1 MPEIKWQSRFKA
13 SDENVLE
20 GMTRMLLK
28 GVLIDTTENK
38 NFWQV
43 EEADFKQLAVDFIGK
58 QLRVDHGEKVNNVLG
73 RVVETEVD
81 TGHKEA
87 KEDWDPANPNPHIH
101 YTAEIATKDNNLIV
115 PIKMG
120 FVDYVSPAVDA
131 RTILCSTCRT
141 PMKDKNTKGCT
152 CSEGSLLL
160 KDLNAREL
168 SLVASPAYENTVAKV
183 YSFAA
188 AVDNSINELK
198 TLGDTM
204 ANEDRI
210 VKLEASVSALI
221 AAFKAAAEEQE
232 EEKKEEMK
240 AEEEAVLKA
249 EEEEAKMVPV
259 SKVAEEEEADK
270 EEEKEEEEM
279 KAEEE
284 ADKKIE
290 KLEASIR
297 QLTRLMKASKITPET
312 PEDEPADT
320 VHKIP
325 KISNEPVKSEKLKDG
340 FKLPLITGGMK
351 PGKLHATAGKTAG
364 KSQSFTGADKPAQVD
379 SEQQAVDEIFG
390 FAASRGTIPM
400 KADSRIRTIQYK

>member
-1 MPEIKWQSRFKA
+1 MPEIKWQSRFIA
-13 SDENVLE
+13 SDKDVTE

-43 EEADFKQLAVDFIGK
+43 EEADFKQLATDFIGK
-58 QLRVDHGEKVNNVLG
+58 HLRCDHGEKVANVLG

-81 TGHKEA
+81 AAHAEA
-87 KEDWDPANPNPHIH
+87 KADWDPANLNPHIH

-141 PMKDKNTKGCT
+141 PMKDKNTRGCN

-168 SLVASPAYENTVAKV
+168 SLVATPAYENTVAKV

-188 AVDNSINELK
+188 AVDNSMKEIK
-198 TLGDTM
+198 GDIDM
-204 ANEDRI
+204 ANDDRI

-221 AAFKAAAEEQE
+221 AAFKAAQEEQE
-232 EEKKEEMK
+232 EEKKEIMK
-240 AEEEAVLKA
+240 AEEEEALKVKAEEEEALKA
-249 EEEEAKMVPV
+249 EEEEAMVPV
-259 SKVAEEEEADK
+259 SKVAEEEEKD
-270 EEEKEEEEM
+270 EEKEE
-279 KAEEE
+279 
-284 ADKKIE
+284 DKKVE
-290 KLEASIR
+290 KLEAMVK
-297 QLTRLMKASKITPET
+297 QLASLMKAGKITPET

-320 VHKIP
+320 VHKVP

-340 FKLPLITGGMK
+340 FKFPLITGGMK
-351 PGKLHATAGKTAG
+351 PGKLHAAGSAK
-364 KSQSFTGADKPAQVD
+364 KNSQAFTGAVGKQEVD
-379 SEQQAVDEIFG
+379 TEQKAVDEIFG

-400 KADSRIRTIQYK
+400 KADARIRTIQYK

>member
-1 MPEIKWQSRFKA
+1 MPEIKWQSRFVA
-13 SDENVLE
+13 SDKDVIE
-20 GMTRMLLK
+20 GMTRMVLK

-43 EEADFKQLAVDFIGK
+43 EAADFKQLAADFVGK
-58 QLRVDHGEKVNNVLG
+58 QLRVDHGEHVNNVLG

-81 TGHKEA
+81 GPHNEA
-87 KEDWDPANPNPHIH
+87 KADWDPANPNPHIH
-101 YTAEIATKDNNLIV
+101 YAAEIATKDNNLIV

-131 RTILCSTCRT
+131 RTLLCSTCRT
-141 PMKDKNTKGCT
+141 PMKDKSTRGCE

-168 SLVASPAYENTVAKV
+168 SLVASPAYERTVAKV

-188 AVDNSINELK
+188 AVDNSINEIK
-198 TLGDTM
+198 GDIYM
-204 ANEDRI
+204 ANDERI

-221 AAFKAAAEEQE
+221 AAFKAAQEEEE
-232 EEKKEEMK
+232 EEKKEIMK
-240 AEEEAVLKA
+240 AE

-259 SKVAEEEEADK
+259 SKVAEEEE
-270 EEEKEEEEM
+270 EEEAAKKGEEEEEEEM

-284 ADKKIE
+284 AGKKIE

-297 QLTRLMKASKITPET
+297 MLTKLVAGKITPET
-312 PEDEPADT
+312 PEDEPAET

-351 PGKLHATAGKTAG
+351 PGKLHASASKKSNSTA
-364 KSQSFTGADKPAQVD
+364 FTGAVSPAVKAD
-379 SEQQAVDEIFG
+379 NEQAAVDEIFG
-390 FAASRGTIPM
+390 FAASRGTVPM
-400 KADSRIRTIQYK
+400 KADSRIRTITYK

>member
-1 MPEIKWQSRFKA
+1 MAEIQWQSKFIAAEKKV
-13 SDENVLE
+13 EE
-20 GMTRMLLK
+20 GISKMIIR
-28 GVLIDTTENK
+28 GVLIDTTENR
-38 NFWQV
+38 NFWQI
-43 EEADFKQLAVDFIGK
+43 ESADFKSLAIDFVGK
-58 QLRVDHGEKVNNVLG
+58 QLRCDHGEKISNVLG
-73 RVVETEVD
+73 KIISTEVD
-81 TGHKEA
+81 EGHDFEKNE
-87 KEDWDPANPNPHIH
+87 WDPKNINDHIH
-101 YTAEIATKDNNLIV
+101 YVAEIATADETLIV
-115 PIKMG
+115 PIQKG
-120 FVDYVSPAVDA
+120 FITHVSPAVDA
-131 RTILCSTCRT
+131 RTLLCGTCKT
-141 PMKDKNTKGCT
+141 PMKDKNTRNCG

-160 KDLNAREL
+160 KDLSAREL
-168 SLVASPAYENTVAKV
+168 SLVASPAYANTVAKV
-183 YSFAA
+183 YSFSA
-188 AVDNSINELK
+188 AVDNEIKRNILNKGEI
-198 TLGDTM
+198 DM
-204 ANEDRI
+204 VNEDRI
-210 VKLEASVSALI
+210 VRLEASVSALI

-259 SKVAEEEEADK
+259 SKVAEEEEEADK
-270 EEEKEEEEM
+270 EEEELKV
-279 KAEEE
+279 EEE
-284 ADKKIE
+284 AGKKIE

-297 QLTRLMKASKITPET
+297 QLTRLMKAGKITPET
-312 PEDEPADT
+312 PEDEPAET

-379 SEQQAVDEIFG
+379 NEQQAVDEIFG